1 MMPPDPSQPPPGRPG
16 RKLGPII
23 TSAGSVHRAWLNPMR
38 DAYRSSGRTLGD
50 LSIEVPL
57 AKSKLSEL
65 LRGAGLY
72 PRWEIVSRLATLL
85 GLPHVPLERLWK
97 QAALEAHKSR
107 DWVDRSTDST
117 TALTTHAAAPP
128 IDHRALCEHVEQD
141 YLLYAQAFIPDDLQC
156 EVAVSDTFDILWLSW
171 NDALASPNTRRFA
184 WTVLRHTV
192 MTRTP
197 HIDGRPCF
205 SQTAFDT
212 VALTYLTDEEA
223 RTRQLSETIAL
234 FQVMSLLPA
243 TQLDVIALRILWRMP
258 TERVS
263 ELLGLSPAMV
273 RSSQRH
279 AEHFLRSIL
288 YPPETDEGATP

>member
-16 RKLGPII
+16 RKLGPIVD
-23 TSAGSVHRAWLNPMR
+23 SAGSVHRAWLNPMR
-38 DAYRSSGRTLGD
+38 DAYFASGRTLGD

-85 GLPHVPLERLWK
+85 GLPQVPLCRLWR

-107 DWVDRSTDST
+107 DWVDRSSDQ
-117 TALTTHAAAPP
+117 TALTTTHAAPP
-128 IDHRALCEHVEQD
+128 LDHRAFCEHVEQD
-141 YLLYAQAFIPDDLQC
+141 YLLYAQAFIPDDH
-156 EVAVSDTFDILWLSW
+156 EGAVSDTFDILWLSW
-171 NDALASPNTRRFA
+171 NDALGSPDTRRYA
-184 WTVLRHTV
+184 WTVLRRTV
-192 MTRTP
+192 MSRTP

-205 SQTAFDT
+205 SQAAFDT
-212 VALTYLTDEEA
+212 VALTYLADAEA

-234 FQVMSLLPA
+234 FQVMSQLPA
-243 TQLDVIALRILWRMP
+243 TQFDVIALRILWRLS

-263 ELLGLSPAMV
+263 ELLGLAPAMV

-279 AEHFLRSIL
+279 AEHYLKSTL
-288 YPPETDEGATP
+288 YPPETDEGTTP

>member
-16 RKLGPII
+16 RKLGPIVA
-23 TSAGSVHRAWLNPMR
+23 SAGSVHRAWLNPMR
-38 DAYRSSGRTLGD
+38 DAYFARGRTLGD
-50 LSIEVPL
+50 LSLEVPL

-85 GLPHVPLERLWK
+85 SLPQVPLCRLWR

-107 DWVDRSTDST
+107 DWVDRSSDQ
-117 TALTTHAAAPP
+117 TALTTTHAAPP
-128 IDHRALCEHVEQD
+128 LDHRAFCEHVEHD
-141 YLLYAQAFIPDDLQC
+141 YLLYAQAFIPDDH
-156 EVAVSDTFDILWLSW
+156 EGAVSDTFDILWLSW
-171 NDALASPNTRRFA
+171 NDALASPDTRRYA
-184 WTVLRHTV
+184 WTVLRRTV
-192 MTRTP
+192 MSRTP

-205 SQTAFDT
+205 SQAAFDT
-212 VALTYLTDEEA
+212 VALTYLADAEA

-234 FQVMSLLPA
+234 FQVMSQLPA
-243 TQLDVIALRILWRMP
+243 TQFDVIALRILWRLS

-263 ELLGLSPAMV
+263 ELLGLAPAMV

-279 AEHFLRSIL
+279 AEHYLKSTL
-288 YPPETDEGATP
+288 YPPETDEGTTP